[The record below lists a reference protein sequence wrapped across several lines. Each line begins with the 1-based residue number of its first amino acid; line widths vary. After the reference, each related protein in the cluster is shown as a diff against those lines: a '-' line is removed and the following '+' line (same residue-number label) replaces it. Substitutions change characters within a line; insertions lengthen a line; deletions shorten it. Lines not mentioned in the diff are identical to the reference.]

1 MNLLVSSFW
10 RAAAYCLH
18 PRVIWLSLVPVLLL
32 MGTSAALAHLYWQDA
47 IGALGA
53 FLESSVVIGTVWAWL
68 DGVGLGGVKS
78 MLAPL
83 LLIVVVTPF
92 MVLATLLLVSLLMTP
107 ALVNLVALRR
117 FPALAHLHGASF
129 LASAGWALGSSLL
142 ALMAMVVTIPMWIV
156 PPLVLVL
163 PPLIWGWLTGRVMAF
178 DALAAHAS
186 ASERRRLLQTHRKS
200 LLAMGL
206 VAGLLGA
213 APSLLWSMGL
223 MAIAMA
229 PLLVPL
235 SIWVYT
241 LIFVFSSLWF
251 VHFCL
256 EALQTLRNEAR
267 ASDAR
272 PGLVIDADARDVE
285 KAPNPPGL
293 PLGNL

>member
-1 MNLLVSSFW
+1 MKLLMSSFW

-18 PRVIWLSLVPVLLL
+18 PRVVWLSLVPVLLL
-32 MGTSAALAHLYWQDA
+32 MGTSAVLAHFFWQDA
-47 IGALGA
+47 ISAVAA
-53 FLESSVVIGTVWAWL
+53 FFESSVVISTVWAWL
-68 DGVGLGGVKS
+68 DAVGLGGAKS
-78 MLAPL
+78 MLAPRL
-83 LLIVVVTPF
+83 VIVVLTPV
-92 MVLATLLLVSLLMTP
+92 MVVVTLLLVSLLMTP

-117 FPALAHLHGASF
+117 FPGLARLQGASL

-142 ALMAMVVTIPMWIV
+142 ALGAMVVSIPMWIV

-186 ASERRRLLQTHRKS
+186 ANERRDLLQTHRKT

-206 VAGLLGA
+206 VVGLLGA
-213 APSLLWSMGL
+213 APSLLWSVGL

-235 SIWVYT
+235 SIWIYT

-256 EALQTLRNEAR
+256 EALQAMRDAS
-267 ASDAR
+267 ASDVRSGSALDAQAPSTAQAQAT
-272 PGLVIDADARDVE
+272 PGI
-285 KAPNPPGL
+285 PM
-293 PLGNL
+293 GNL

>member
-10 RAAAYCLH
+10 RAVAYCLH
-18 PRVIWLSLVPVLLL
+18 PRVIWLSMVPVLLL
-32 MGTSAALAHLYWQDA
+32 MGTSAALAHFYWQDA
-47 IGALGA
+47 IGVMAS
-53 FLESSVVIGTVWAWL
+53 FLDSSVVINTAWAWL
-68 DGVGLGGVKS
+68 DAVGLGGAKS

-83 LLIVVVTPF
+83 LLIVVLTPLL
-92 MVLATLLLVSLLMTP
+92 VVATLLLVSLLMTP
-107 ALVNLVALRR
+107 ALVNLVAQRR
-117 FPALAHLHGASF
+117 FFGLARLKGASF
-129 LASAGWALGSSLL
+129 WASAGWALGSSLL
-142 ALMAMVVTIPMWIV
+142 ALGAMVVSMPMWIV

-186 ASERRRLLQTHRKS
+186 AVERRNVLQTHRKS

-206 VAGLLGA
+206 VVGLMGA
-213 APSLLWSMGL
+213 APSLLWSVGL
-223 MAIAMA
+223 MTIAMA

-256 EALQTLRNEAR
+256 EALQVLRD
-267 ASDAR
+267 ASALDAR
-272 PGLVIDADARDVE
+272 SGSVIHAQ
-285 KAPNPPGL
+285 APNSSEAQVTPGL
-293 PLGNL
+293 PMGNL